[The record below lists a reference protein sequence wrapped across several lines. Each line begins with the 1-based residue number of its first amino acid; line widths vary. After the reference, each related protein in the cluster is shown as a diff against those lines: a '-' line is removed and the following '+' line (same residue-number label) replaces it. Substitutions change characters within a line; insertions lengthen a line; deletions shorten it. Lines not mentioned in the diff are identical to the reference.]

1 MERKVM
7 KCVIVMFSNY
17 EAATVSG
24 VLCYVYIMLIS
35 RVGTSVPG
43 DPQSITPMFIF

>member
-1 MERKVM
+1 M

-17 EAATVSG
+17 DAATVSG
-24 VLCYVYIMLIS
+24 VLCVYYVNKL
-35 RVGTSVPG
+35 VGTSVPG